1 MRAAPYILCLAVAGL
16 SHSSHSAEPTAQP
29 PVPQVVAPSNVAA
42 ATPQLRASYLGVMT
56 SVATPALREQL
67 SLPGGVGVLIEAVD
81 AESPAQRGG
90 LQVHDIIMKLDDQLV
105 INVHQFG
112 VLVRMRK
119 PGETISLSVIR
130 RGKPITANVA
140 LADRAFTPGDDL
152 VAITNG
158 PPHGSGRLN
167 SIVTQNDGTHEI
179 ILTTHGDAD
188 RHVRIATTHGEVLFD
203 GPLNTADDRAHVPAD
218 CRAKVDTIEKNWERF
233 KQLRNIAPAAKPPAA
248 PAPATP
254 GEK

>member
-16 SHSSHSAEPTAQP
+16 THSAEPTAQP
-29 PVPQVVAPSNVAA
+29 QAIAPNNVAA
-42 ATPQLRASYLGVMT
+42 AAPQLRAAYLGVMT

-67 SLPGGVGVLIEAVD
+67 GLPGGVGVLVEAVD

-90 LQVHDIIMKLDDQLV
+90 LQVHDIVTKLDDQLV

-112 VLVRMRK
+112 VLVRLRK
-119 PGETISLSVIR
+119 PGETVNLSVIR
-130 RGKPITANVA
+130 RGKPLTANVV
-140 LADRAFTPGDDL
+140 LADRVFTPGDDM
-152 VAITNG
+152 VPFTNG

-188 RHVRIATTHGEVLFD
+188 RHVRIATTRGEVVFE
-203 GPLNTADDRAHVPAD
+203 GPLNTPEDHAHVPAE
-218 CRAKVDTIEKNWERF
+218 CRGKVDTIEKNWERF
-233 KQLRNIAPAAKPPAA
+233 KQLRNIAPPAKTPPAPTPAA
-248 PAPATP
+248 PT
-254 GEK
+254 E

>member
-16 SHSSHSAEPTAQP
+16 THSAEPTDRP
-29 PVPQVVAPSNVAA
+29 PAIAPTHVAA
-42 ATPQLRASYLGVMT
+42 AAPQLRASYLGVMT

-67 SLPGGVGVLIEAVD
+67 GLPGGVGVLIEAVD

-90 LQVHDIIMKLDDQLV
+90 LQVHDIVTKLDDQLV

-119 PGETISLSVIR
+119 PGETVSLSVIR
-130 RGKPITANVA
+130 RGKPVTANVL
-140 LADRAFTPGDDL
+140 LADRVFTPGEDL

-179 ILTTHGDAD
+179 TLTLHGDAD
-188 RHVRIATTHGEVLFD
+188 RHVRIATTRGELVFE
-203 GPLNTADDRAHVPAD
+203 GPLNTPEDRARLPAE

-233 KQLRNIAPAAKPPAA
+233 KQLRNVAPAEKTPPAPTPAA
-248 PAPATP
+248 PA
-254 GEK
+254 E